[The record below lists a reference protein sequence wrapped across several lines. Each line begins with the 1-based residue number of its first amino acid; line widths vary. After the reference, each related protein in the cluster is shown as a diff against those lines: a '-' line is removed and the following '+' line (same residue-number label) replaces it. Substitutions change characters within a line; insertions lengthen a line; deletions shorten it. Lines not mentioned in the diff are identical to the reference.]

1 MHYQILALLGLTP
14 FFYTKILG
22 CRQYLKTY
30 FFNIFKSNSHIS
42 LDFVLFASM
51 KVLLKMMKNLIFKA
65 LFVLTIVKF
74 LSWQFS
80 HVGKQLGKK
89 AKVNFN
95 IYDIINW
102 FASNYNAHTLL
113 NILRGKG
120 NQTMKFGQ
128 LIE

>member
-1 MHYQILALLGLTP
+1 M
-14 FFYTKILG
+14 
-22 CRQYLKTY
+22 
-30 FFNIFKSNSHIS
+30 
-42 LDFVLFASM
+42 
-51 KVLLKMMKNLIFKA
+51 
-65 LFVLTIVKF
+65 
-74 LSWQFS
+74 
-80 HVGKQLGKK
+80 GKQLGKK

-95 IYDIINW
+95 IYDVINW